1 MVAAE
6 IIKLQDKEI
15 FNVGQSQTLELQVQ
29 SGVLRAGGN
38 FDFDNSDVTLALF
51 SAGSPAVI
59 KVPKGCML
67 HFEAL
72 TESCF
77 SLKEDGNSR
86 STEALSQWLI
96 KLHLVRQLIGAEAR
110 LIALFQLLVEEF
122 GFRHKETY
130 SLPFWLS
137 HARLAEMI
145 STSRGTVTRQ
155 ITYLRKS
162 MDLSID
168 SDQGSLIISSRLMEL
183 RPNEIELQGSW
194 KRS

>member
-6 IIKLQDKEI
+6 TIKLQDKEI
-15 FNVGQSQTLELQVQ
+15 FNPRQSQTLALSVQ

-59 KVPKGCML
+59 KVPTGCTL

-77 SLKEDGNSR
+77 SLEEDTSNKP
-86 STEALSQWLI
+86 TEDLSQWLI
-96 KLHLVRQLIGAEAR
+96 NLHLVRQLIGAEAR

-122 GFRHKETY
+122 GFRHKET
-130 SLPFWLS
+130 
-137 HARLAEMI
+137 
-145 STSRGTVTRQ
+145 
-155 ITYLRKS
+155 
-162 MDLSID
+162 
-168 SDQGSLIISSRLMEL
+168 
-183 RPNEIELQGSW
+183 
-194 KRS
+194 

>member
-86 STEALSQWLI
+86 STEDLSQWLI

-162 MDLSID
+162 RDLSID

-183 RPNEIELQGSW
+183 RPNELELQGSW
-194 KRS
+194 KQA